1 MTKGVTI
8 PVSSRFR
15 ATPVAIAMDRDIK
28 RARADFSASRRAET
42 QFNVKLRKVASYIEE
57 IVKTAADGSLHSAIL
72 IGKLMAVYSEQ
83 LTPWAQAIVRR
94 MHTQVA
100 SRDKQQWRKYA
111 AQLGSEYKK
120 EMTET
125 PVGELFD
132 RLMAEQ
138 VSLIKSMPLEA
149 AQRVHDLTKAN
160 ITEGKRGTTLIEE
173 IMEQGKVSRSK
184 AKLIART
191 ETARTASKMTEARA
205 LSVGSTSYVWRTAR
219 DANVRHTHRKLE
231 GKTFRWDN
239 PPECD
244 PGHHA
249 HPGQIW
255 NCFPGDTSVSLT
267 NGCHYLWRH
276 WYKGSLV
283 VIQHEGGRLKLTP
296 NHPVLTQRGWIPA
309 EQVDCGDHAVVW
321 FN

>member
-173 IMEQGKVSRSK
+173 IMRQGDVSRSK

-205 LSVGSTSYVWRTAR
+205 RAVGSTEYIWRTSK
-219 DANVRHTHRKLE
+219 DANVRHSHRKLE
-231 GKTFRWDN
+231 GKTFRWDS

-244 PGHHA
+244 PGHYA

-255 NCFPGDTSVSLT
+255 NCRCTAFP
-267 NGCHYLWRH
+267 
-276 WYKGSLV
+276 
-283 VIQHEGGRLKLTP
+283 I
-296 NHPVLTQRGWIPA
+296 IPL
-309 EQVDCGDHAVVW
+309 D
-321 FN
+321 